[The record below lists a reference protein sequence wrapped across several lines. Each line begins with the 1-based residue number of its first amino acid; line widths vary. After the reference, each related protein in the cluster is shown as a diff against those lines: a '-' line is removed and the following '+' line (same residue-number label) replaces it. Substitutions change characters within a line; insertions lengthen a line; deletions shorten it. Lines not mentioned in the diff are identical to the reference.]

1 MTEETIHAFIQGL
14 DVSDELKAELMEIT
28 PSNYTGI

>member
-1 MTEETIHAFIQGL
+1 MTEETIHEFIQGL
-14 DVSDELKAELMEIT
+14 DVSDEIKNELMDIT